1 VQHGSLNRIR
11 SSAATQ
17 YFQNYIFQP
26 MSPIKIAQ
34 IIESTGGGS
43 GRHVVD
49 VLTALAK
56 DPRFEVHLIHSLDR
70 IEDRYLAGVEQLAGQ
85 IKVHEVKMVRQIKP
99 LVDWQGMW
107 SIHRYLRQQGPFQA
121 VHLHSAKAGAIGA
134 VAARLLGTPRVIFTP
149 HAFYSMGLSGRKRR
163 VYQMVEKICGLV
175 CHKLI
180 AVSGEE
186 SSYMLSN
193 QLIAKSKLRIIPN
206 GIEPIQ
212 IAAGQARGEQMRARL
227 GVADTARLIGSIGRL
242 TPQKNP
248 LMFVEMVARRAQRYS
263 AAEECYLMVGDGALE
278 PEVLAALDSYKIRDR
293 VLFLGFR
300 SDVDDLLAALDIF
313 VLNSLYEGMPYIILE
328 AMAHK
333 LPIVSTDVQGVRDP
347 LRDGGLLVPIGDVGA
362 LDKALDQLVD
372 PQLCQEMGLANRQRL
387 EKNYSIEVMM
397 QSLINLYL
405 N

>member
-1 VQHGSLNRIR
+1 
-11 SSAATQ
+11 
-17 YFQNYIFQP
+17 

-49 VLTALAK
+49 VLAALAK

-70 IEDRYLAGVEQLAGQ
+70 IEDRYRLGIEKLAGQ
-85 IKVHEVKMVRQIKP
+85 IKIYEVPMVRQVNPI
-99 LVDWQGMW
+99 LDWKGMW
-107 SIHRYLRQQGPFQA
+107 AIHQYLRQQGLFRA
-121 VHLHSAKAGAIGA
+121 VHSHSAKAGAIGS
-134 VAARLLGTPRVIFTP
+134 VAARLLGVPRVVFTP
-149 HAFYSMGLSGRKRR
+149 HAFYSMGLNGRKQK
-163 VYQMVEKICGLV
+163 VYQVVEKICGLV

-186 SSYMLSN
+186 SSYMLRHR
-193 QLIAKSKLRIIPN
+193 LIAKSKLQIIPN
-206 GIEPIQ
+206 AIEPIDL
-212 IAAGQARGEQMRARL
+212 ATWQARGRQMRAEL
-227 GVADTARLIGSIGRL
+227 GIGDTTRVIGSIGRL

-248 LMFVEMVARRAQRYS
+248 LMFVEMVAHRTQRYS
-263 AAEECYLMVGDGALE
+263 AAEECYVMVGDGVLE
-278 PEVLAALDSYKIRDR
+278 QEVLAALDHYQIRDR

-328 AMAHK
+328 AMAHA
-333 LPIVSTDVQGVRDP
+333 LPIVSTNVEGVLDP
-347 LRDGGLLVPIGDVGA
+347 LQDGGLLVPIGDVGA
-362 LDKALDQLVD
+362 LDAALDQLVD
-372 PQLCQEMGLANRQRL
+372 PQRRQEMGSANRQRL

-397 QSLINLYL
+397 QSLVNLYL

>member
-1 VQHGSLNRIR
+1 
-11 SSAATQ
+11 
-17 YFQNYIFQP
+17 

-34 IIESTGGGS
+34 VIESTGGGS

-56 DPRFEVHLIHSLDR
+56 DPRFDVHLIHSLDR
-70 IEDRYLAGVEQLAGQ
+70 IEDRYRLGIEKLAGQ
-85 IKVHEVKMVRQIKP
+85 IKIHEVPMVRQVKP
-99 LVDWQGMW
+99 LLDWRGMW
-107 SIHRYLRQQGPFQA
+107 EINRYLRQQGPFQA

-134 VAARLLGTPRVIFTP
+134 VAARLIGVPRVVFTP
-149 HAFYSMGLSGRKRR
+149 HAFYSMGLSGRKQT
-163 VYQMVEKICGLV
+163 VYQVVEKICGLV

-186 SSYMLSN
+186 SSYMLRHR
-193 QLIAKSKLRIIPN
+193 LIAKSKLRIIPN
-206 GIEPIQ
+206 AIEPIDL
-212 IAAGQARGEQMRARL
+212 ATWQARGQQMRAEL
-227 GVADTARLIGSIGRL
+227 GIADSTRLIGSIGRL

-263 AAEECYLMVGDGALE
+263 ASEECYLMAGDGVLE
-278 PEVLAALDSYKIRDR
+278 PKVLAALNHYQIRDR

-328 AMAHK
+328 AMAHA
-333 LPIVSTDVQGVRDP
+333 LPIVSTNVEGVLDP
-347 LRDGGLLVPIGDVGA
+347 LRDGGILVPIGDVGA
-362 LDKALDQLVD
+362 LDAALDQLVD
-372 PQLCQEMGLANRQRL
+372 PQRRQEMGLANRQRL

>member
-1 VQHGSLNRIR
+1 
-11 SSAATQ
+11 
-17 YFQNYIFQP
+17 

-49 VLTALAK
+49 VLTALAQ
-56 DPRFEVHLIHSLDR
+56 DSRFEVHLIHSLDR
-70 IEDRYLAGVEQLAGQ
+70 IEDRYLLGIEKLVGR
-85 IKVHEVKMVRQIKP
+85 IKIHEVPMVRQVKP
-99 LVDWQGMW
+99 LLDWRGMW
-107 SIHRYLRQQGPFQA
+107 AIHRYLRQQGPFHT

-134 VAARLLGTPRVIFTP
+134 VAARLLGIPRVIFTP
-149 HAFYSMGLSGRKRR
+149 HAFYSMGLSGRKQQ
-163 VYQMVEKICGLV
+163 VYQMVEKICGWV

-186 SSYMLSN
+186 SSYILRN
-193 QLIAKSKLRIIPN
+193 QLIAKSKLQIIPN
-206 GIEPIQ
+206 AIEPINLA
-212 IAAGQARGEQMRARL
+212 IWQARGQQMRKDLGIAPTTRL
-227 GVADTARLIGSIGRL
+227 MGSIGRL

-263 AAEECYLMVGDGALE
+263 ATEECYLMVGDGVLE
-278 PEVLAALDSYKIRDR
+278 PEVLAVLEYYQIRDR

-328 AMAHK
+328 AMAHA
-333 LPIVSTDVQGVRDP
+333 LPIVSTNVEGVLEP
-347 LRDGGLLVPIGDVGA
+347 LQDGGLLVPIGDVEA
-362 LDKALDQLVD
+362 LDAALDQLVD
-372 PQLCQEMGLANRQRL
+372 PLRRREMGQANRQRL
-387 EKNYSIEVMM
+387 ENNYSIEVMM

-405 N
+405 S

>member
-1 VQHGSLNRIR
+1 LKIKCLLNI
-11 SSAATQ
+11 SKT
-17 YFQNYIFQP
+17 

-49 VLTALAK
+49 VLAALAK

-70 IEDRYLAGVEQLAGQ
+70 IEDRYRLGIEQLVGQ
-85 IKVHEVKMVRQIKP
+85 IKIHEVPMVRQVNPI
-99 LVDWQGMW
+99 LDWKGMW
-107 SIHRYLRQQGPFQA
+107 AIHRYLRQQGPFQA
-121 VHLHSAKAGAIGA
+121 VHSHSAKAGAIGA
-134 VAARLLGTPRVIFTP
+134 VAARLLGTPRVVFTP
-149 HAFYSMGLSGRKRR
+149 HAFYSMGLSGRKQK
-163 VYQMVEKICGLV
+163 VYQVVEKICGLV

-186 SSYMLSN
+186 SSYMLQHS
-193 QLIAKSKLRIIPN
+193 LITKSKLRIIPN
-206 GIEPIQ
+206 AIEPIDL
-212 IAAGQARGEQMRARL
+212 ASWQARGQQMRAEL
-227 GVADTARLIGSIGRL
+227 GIADTTRLIGSIGRL

-248 LMFVEMVARRAQRYS
+248 LMFVEMVARRSQRYS
-263 AAEECYLMVGDGALE
+263 AAEECYVMVGVGVLE
-278 PEVLAALDSYKIRDR
+278 PEVLAALEHYQIRDR

-300 SDVDDLLAALDIF
+300 SDVDDLLAALDVF

-328 AMAHK
+328 AMAHA
-333 LPIVSTDVQGVRDP
+333 LPIVSTNVEGVLDP

-362 LDKALDQLVD
+362 LDAALDQLVD
-372 PQLCQEMGLANRQRL
+372 SQRRQEMGTANRQRL

-405 N
+405 S